1 MQFLSSDLIPPYI
14 HSPQKQQQQ
23 QQQKFELT
31 QLALFRVWQND
42 KIK

>member
-14 HSPQKQQQQ
+14 HSPQKQK